1 MTHIE
6 TSSSIH
12 RGVWFAAVT
21 VLAGL
26 LASSSLVAAQGS
38 TDRAIDQAQR
48 AVQERIISQQGGRDL
63 TVQYARDAQT
73 EFPSNAQVLVRG
85 TGTVTRATDGRLRP
99 FSYEAVVN
107 TRSNRVIKTQYSW
120 RGEWYSS
127 GRSAVTNRLTGTY
140 RLDPARSDNPAT
152 TARTVTRNLPAGE
165 QERLRTA
172 VERRL
177 EAPES
182 LAIERD
188 GRIITIASS
197 AAPRVTFEADG
208 REQIEQSRN
217 ARQVRTT
224 ATLSG
229 DRLVVSTDGDRAVDY
244 QVTFESIDSGRSL
257 RVTRRITHEDLRQAV
272 VARSVYDKT
281 SATPHWDVYARVR
294 RGAGVSA
301 ADDEGGG
308 FIVPNGTDMVA
319 VLNDALSTRQARD
332 GDRFALTVRT
342 PSQYGGAT
350 IEGSLVHVARSGQV
364 SGRAEMSFAFDAI
377 RLRNGRV
384 YDFTGYI
391 ESVRAPNDDAVRVD
405 NEGVVQDDTGQAGRT
420 VTRTGIGAAI
430 GAVIGAVAGG
440 GKGAAIGAAIGAGA
454 GAGSVFIQGRSDL
467 DLLSGT
473 EFRIRASAP
482 R

>member
-1 MTHIE
+1 MKRE
-6 TSSSIH
+6 TSSSIP
-12 RGVWFAAVT
+12 RRVWFAAAT
-21 VLAGL
+21 VLAGVI
-26 LASSSLVAAQGS
+26 ASGSLVVAQGS

-48 AVQERIISQQGGRDL
+48 AVQERITSQQGGGNL
-63 TVQYARDAQT
+63 TVQFARDAQT
-73 EFPSNAQVLVRG
+73 EFPSSAQVLVRG
-85 TGTVTRATDGRLRP
+85 TGSVTRATDGRLRP

-107 TRSNRVIKTQYSW
+107 TRSNRVIRTQYAW

-127 GRSAVTNRLTGTY
+127 GRNAVSNRLTGTY
-140 RLDPARSDNPAT
+140 RLDPARSDDPAA
-152 TARTVTRNLPAGE
+152 TARAVTRNLPAGE

-172 VERRL
+172 VTRRL
-177 EAPES
+177 EAPEL

-197 AAPRVTFEADG
+197 VATRVTFEADG
-208 REQIEQSRN
+208 RQQIEQSRN

-229 DRLVVSTDGDRAVDY
+229 DRLIVSTDGDRAVDY
-244 QVTFESIDSGRSL
+244 QVTFESIDNGRSL

-281 SATPHWDVYARVR
+281 SATPQWDVYARVR
-294 RGAGVSA
+294 RGTPA
-301 ADDEGGG
+301 ADDEGSG
-308 FIVPNGTDMVA
+308 FIVPDGTDMVA

-342 PSQYGGAT
+342 PSQYAGAT

-405 NEGVVQDDTGQAGRT
+405 NEGVVQDDTGQTGRT

-430 GAVIGAVAGG
+430 GAVIGAVTGG